1 MIPSLHSLLAAIV
14 GTGLLL
20 ASEPVRAQ
28 LSESPI
34 TPGFWSWPRERTTSP
49 EAIVAACRDH
59 FAVQFPNGRYF
70 GVRMRT
76 LDKAL
81 IPPQIDEVG
90 HCQFDRDMQM
100 ERCDMTIN
108 NSDGSVSVGVM
119 EAGFSFDA
127 ERTMKMTVAPKI
139 VDGVASNAK
148 PFDVFPVR
156 CPDDAV
162 WNALKGVTP
171 AK

>member
-1 MIPSLHSLLAAIV
+1 MIRALHALTAVVLATGSLVTSMPAC
-14 GTGLLL
+14 
-20 ASEPVRAQ
+20 AQ

-34 TPGFWSWPRERTTSP
+34 TPGFWSWPRERPTTP
-49 EAIVAACRDH
+49 PAIVAACRDH

-76 LDKAL
+76 PEKATV
-81 IPPQIDEVG
+81 PPQIDEVG
-90 HCQFDRDMQM
+90 HCQFDRDTQV

-108 NSDGSVSVGVM
+108 NSDGTVSVGMM
-119 EAGFSFDA
+119 EARFSFDA
-127 ERTMKMTVAPKI
+127 EKTMKMTVAPKV

-162 WNALKGVTP
+162 WNALNDVTP